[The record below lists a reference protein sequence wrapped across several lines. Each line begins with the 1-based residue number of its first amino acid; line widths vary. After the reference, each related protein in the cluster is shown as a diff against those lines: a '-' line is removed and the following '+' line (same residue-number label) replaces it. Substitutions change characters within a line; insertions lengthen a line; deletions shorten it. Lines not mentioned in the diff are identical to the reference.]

1 MSAWTDNDERTSV
14 ERRAAVDR
22 MPYADKI
29 ADLSRRAAQIRRD
42 HPGRYVEPSTPW
54 GTFTAPLPSETR
66 EPEPEDVAEVI
77 EFGRPEPRLE
87 EVDGFEQWEDGEELP
102 F

>member
-1 MSAWTDNDERTSV
+1 MSAWTDNDERTSA
-14 ERRAAVDR
+14 ERRAAFDR

-42 HPGRYVEPSTPW
+42 NPGRYVEPSTPW
-54 GTFTAPLPSETR
+54 GTFTAPLPSEPVA
-66 EPEPEDVAEVI
+66 EPEPVAEVV
-77 EFGRPEPRLE
+77 EFGRPDPRLD
-87 EVDGFEQWEDGEELP
+87 EVAGFPQWDDGDESLP